1 MFVTKELNAITQL
14 FQDGEVSQAVQEQ
27 LHLDY
32 VNLEATLLRGK
43 VLRDFSKEKVA
54 YIVQAKIEENDN
66 NLGYLFAPFIIAN
79 LNQPVIYTTPISTAV
94 LAILNQYYQ
103 AEKSVNLKIEEVLQ
117 SLKLYV
123 DLVEQPKKEAD
134 FLFRTLI
141 KALCRTDISHLFL
154 ITHLSVNQDQ
164 IQILQDYL
172 QIKIEVICCDTTEP
186 SVNDKLINTRIL
198 LFKNKDEFHKNICAL
213 FADLNAQLLAQMG
226 QFSQKQA
233 AHLIEDMFYAEHIFE
248 KLSVYAEYMQTHIQ
262 NGASYRAL
270 STM

>member
-27 LHLDY
+27 LYLEY

-43 VLRDFSKEKVA
+43 VLRDFSKEKLT
-54 YIVQAKIEENDN
+54 YIVQAKIEENDHH
-66 NLGYLFAPFIIAN
+66 LGYLFAPFIIAN

-123 DLVEQPKKEAD
+123 DLVEQPKKEED
-134 FLFRTLI
+134 FVFRAMI

-154 ITHLSVNQDQ
+154 IRQPLRKALRWCLFYKPQLRQAYTWSVTTRHNTTDGRFPLLLRN
-164 IQILQDYL
+164 ILHRIYSR
-172 QIKIEVICCDTTEP
+172 IPKS
-186 SVNDKLINTRIL
+186 SVCQVL
-198 LFKNKDEFHKNICAL
+198 H
-213 FADLNAQLLAQMG
+213 
-226 QFSQKQA
+226 
-233 AHLIEDMFYAEHIFE
+233 
-248 KLSVYAEYMQTHIQ
+248 
-262 NGASYRAL
+262 
-270 STM
+270 

>member
-27 LHLDY
+27 LYLEY

-43 VLRDFSKEKVA
+43 VLRDFSKEKLT

-79 LNQPVIYTTPISTAV
+79 LNQPVIYTTPISTSV

-103 AEKSVNLKIEEVLQ
+103 AEKSINLKIEELLQ

-123 DLVEQPKKEAD
+123 DLVEQPKKEED
-134 FLFRTLI
+134 FVFRAMI

-154 ITHLSVNQDQ
+154 ITHLAVNHDQ

-172 QIKIEVICCDTTEP
+172 KIKIDVIYCDKAQ
-186 SVNDKLINTRIL
+186 SIVNDERINTSK
-198 LFKNKDEFHKNICAL
+198 LFFKAF
-213 FADLNAQLLAQMG
+213 
-226 QFSQKQA
+226 
-233 AHLIEDMFYAEHIFE
+233 
-248 KLSVYAEYMQTHIQ
+248 
-262 NGASYRAL
+262 NGY
-270 STM
+270 

>member
-94 LAILNQYYQ
+94 LAILN
-103 AEKSVNLKIEEVLQ
+103 
-117 SLKLYV
+117 
-123 DLVEQPKKEAD
+123 
-134 FLFRTLI
+134 
-141 KALCRTDISHLFL
+141 
-154 ITHLSVNQDQ
+154 
-164 IQILQDYL
+164 
-172 QIKIEVICCDTTEP
+172 
-186 SVNDKLINTRIL
+186 
-198 LFKNKDEFHKNICAL
+198 
-213 FADLNAQLLAQMG
+213 
-226 QFSQKQA
+226 
-233 AHLIEDMFYAEHIFE
+233 HIIRLR
-248 KLSVYAEYMQTHIQ
+248 KVSI
-262 NGASYRAL
+262 
-270 STM
+270 